1 MKKYIILGLAII
13 TALQSGCVVG
23 RRTVALPVP
32 ELGSLA
38 ASKGEISVTSVVD
51 ARGFQ
56 NKPSDPSTPSIDG
69 DVTTLSAD
77 QKGMMI
83 GRQRNGYGHAM
94 GDIALPA
101 GQSVTERTKLLI
113 EDALRHRGYAVT
125 ANGSATNTASV
136 KIDEFWAWFSPGM
149 FTVSFEARVYCT
161 VELKRAGE
169 STPVVIKGYGANLG
183 QVASDANWQLAYE
196 RAFKDFLTKFDA
208 ALDKTK
214 F

>member
-1 MKKYIILGLAII
+1 
-13 TALQSGCVVG
+13 
-23 RRTVALPVP
+23 
-32 ELGSLA
+32 
-38 ASKGEISVTSVVD
+38 VD
-51 ARGFQ
+51 ARDFQ

-69 DVTTLSAD
+69 DVTTMSSD

-83 GRQRNGYGHAM
+83 GRQRNSYGHAM
-94 GDIALPA
+94 GDIALPV
-101 GQSVTERTKLLI
+101 GESVTERTKVLI

-125 ANGSATNTASV
+125 PNRSAANTASV

-149 FTVSFEARVYCT
+149 FTISFEARVYCT

-169 STPVVIKGYGANLG
+169 TTPVVIKGYGKNLG

-196 RAFKDFLTKFDA
+196 RAFKDFLTKFDVT
-208 ALDKTK
+208 LDKTK